1 MEKKSS
7 PQKHQKKQRPL
18 VGFYAR
24 RFTPTERDDLANA
37 GGLQEEIGL
46 MRILISGL
54 FEITHQEAAGLE
66 DWIKAV
72 GALGTAAQRLARLMM
87 MERKLDPGSDP
98 AAQLREA
105 LTSLLLDMQLD
116 EDSEHDA
123 SRSA

>member
-1 MEKKSS
+1 MD
-7 PQKHQKKQRPL
+7 QKPGSRKHSKKQRPL

-24 RFTPTERDDLANA
+24 RFTPSERDELANA

-54 FEITHQEAAGLE
+54 FEIIQEDAAGLD

-72 GALGTAAQRLARLMM
+72 GALGMAAQRLARLMM
-87 MERKLDPGSDP
+87 IERKLDTGSDP

-105 LTSLLLDMQLD
+105 LSSLLLDIQHEEEDD
-116 EDSEHDA
+116 EPRA
-123 SRSA
+123 A

>member
-1 MEKKSS
+1 MEQKPSPRKHKK
-7 PQKHQKKQRPL
+7 QQRPL

-24 RFTPTERDDLANA
+24 RFTPTERDALTRA

-54 FEITHQEAAGLE
+54 FEITQEEAAGLE
-66 DWIKAV
+66 EWIKAV

-87 MERKLDPGSDP
+87 IERKLDTGSDP

-105 LTSLLLDMQLD
+105 LSSLLADIQPEAENGND
-116 EDSEHDA
+116 EP
-123 SRSA
+123 RSA